1 MIIIIILKSV
11 YIVKCTDLSNLFNFF
26 TLFLTVKKY
35 FHWETTSLEF
45 FFFHGMLPIMLI
57 VQYSNRL
64 CKQKLW

>member
-35 FHWETTSLEF
+35 FHWETTSLVF
-45 FFFHGMLPIMLI
+45 FFSWYVTNYAYCSVF
-57 VQYSNRL
+57 
-64 CKQKLW
+64 